1 MLVLLTILV
10 AAFVAL
16 HPYLDAS
23 GLCGSGGCQEASQ
36 ASHAPHA
43 GFFSAVCVGAV
54 LAASAAAAA
63 SPFAAP
69 SGRRRI
75 AGLRQP
81 VGAFLPPDTPPPIP
95 SLGL

>member
-1 MLVLLTILV
+1 MLVLLTVLV

-36 ASHAPHA
+36 SSHAPHA
-43 GFFSAVCVGAV
+43 GFFSAACVGAV
-54 LAASAAAAA
+54 LVASVAAAA
-63 SPFAAP
+63 SPFVAS

-75 AGLRQP
+75 AGLRRP
-81 VGAFLPPDTPPPIP
+81 VETFLAPDTPPPIP